1 MRRPTDPAS
10 APTLVRAA
18 ALGALVL
25 TAGLVAVALHRT
37 GHTQGDDFAL
47 YLRQA
52 RSLFDGDTTTVVADN
67 RFSVLNSDSGF
78 SPLAYPWGWP
88 LLLAP
93 FVHVWGFD
101 YDRLKLV
108 EVAAFCIWL
117 ILMHGIVRRR
127 LGPIVAFA
135 FVAVF
140 ATAPEFL
147 EHTDEL
153 LTEFPHLA
161 AVAAVIWWYDRVRAG
176 HTLLTAP
183 PGNLV
188 VLGALVTVAFNI
200 RRESVVLLAVIAVMQ
215 LVDVWRAT
223 PQHRPSALVDTVR
236 AWWRPIITPF
246 VTFAVAAITF
256 QLLLPTDVLPDNG
269 NSRRFLDDRWGEYP
283 GILTDQLGLGVHPAI
298 GIAILALAAVGA
310 VIGVRQ
316 RPLLDTPL
324 LLLGLFTA
332 IVIGSHLRKVDRYW
346 FQVTPWVLYFVTV
359 ALVAAAQLV
368 VRRRA
373 STGTGERSGRTG
385 QVALAVAV
393 LPLLALVVAH
403 ISVLPAR
410 VSDVDDFN
418 AAGRVQFGP
427 AHPDVAPVFDAV
439 NDLTPPDAVIAY
451 YRARTMTLLT
461 DRRTIQ
467 TYDVERIRD
476 NTDYWVQ
483 RKNSSYWQPDLDMV
497 EARDAGF
504 TEVWSNNR
512 FTIWSTGR

>member
-1 MRRPTDPAS
+1 MRRPTDTPS
-10 APTLVRAA
+10 APTAIRAA
-18 ALGALVL
+18 ALGALVFS
-25 TAGLVAVALHRT
+25 AGLFAVALHRA

-52 RSLFDGDTTTVVADN
+52 RSLFDGDTAAVVADN
-67 RFSVLNSDSGF
+67 RFAVLNSDDGF

-93 FVHVWGFD
+93 FVHIWGFD

-117 ILMHGIVRRR
+117 ILLHGIVRRR

-147 EHTDEL
+147 EHTDQL

-161 AVAAVIWWYDRVRAG
+161 AVAAVIWWYDRIRAN

-183 PGNLV
+183 LGNLV
-188 VLGALVTVAFNI
+188 ALGLLITAAFNI

-215 LVDVWRAT
+215 LIDVWRAT
-223 PQHRPSALVDTVR
+223 PVHRPRALVDTIR

-269 NSRRFLDDRWGEYP
+269 NSRSFLDDRWGEYP
-283 GILTDQLGLGVHPAI
+283 AILADQLGLGAHPAI
-298 GIAILALAAVGA
+298 GVAVLLVATVGA
-310 VIGVRQ
+310 VIGVRR

-324 LLLGLFTA
+324 LLLGLFIA
-332 IVIGSHLRKVDRYW
+332 VVLGSHLRKVDRYW

-359 ALVAAAQLV
+359 ALVAAVQAV

-373 STGTGERSGRTG
+373 STTEGRSERTGRT
-385 QVALAVAV
+385 ALAVAV
-393 LPLLALVVAH
+393 LPLMALVIAH
-403 ISVLPAR
+403 LSVLPAR
-410 VSDVDDFN
+410 ATKVDDFN
-418 AAGRVQFGP
+418 SAGRVQFGP
-427 AHPDVAPVFDAV
+427 AHPDVAQVFDAV
-439 NDLTPPDAVIAY
+439 SELTPADAVIAY

-467 TYDVERIRD
+467 TYDAERIRND
-476 NTDYWVQ
+476 TDYWVQ
-483 RKNSSYWQPDLDMV
+483 RKNSSYWQPDLDAI
-497 EARDAGF
+497 EARELGF
-504 TEVWSNNR
+504 TEVWSSGR
-512 FTIWSTGR
+512 FIIWSTGR